1 MRRLACAITY
11 CSIHLAGER
20 PLVAAWTTL
29 LRCLGEVQQISIV
42 LDLARLPIVLDDKV
56 AEAVEDVGIAVLCP
70 LPVLVATVVIEELI
84 AHGKLCQQD
93 LIAVGQ
99 LPVSMVGNDV
109 ELVDNGEKMCSLLVG
124 QRTDGGVVELLVV
137 VAEGVETEVVEHLRR
152 YEQQGIAKVVGAID
166 RVHNMTRKNDGQVVF
181 VMGDDPHVVH
191 GPCAAAQDE
200 GQDDVWEYEIFVVAE
215 ESWHLTHHQDVGF
228 LNGRQLQFFRG
239 SHSLERCW
247 HIKKCYLLA
256 KLLLFSDY
264 ARGKRLIAIKYS
276 QIVSEKMCKT

>member
-1 MRRLACAITY
+1 MFRGVCRCGARFYEALGLCHHILFNPSGRRETVGGSVDDFAEML
-11 CSIHLAGER
+11 G
-20 PLVAAWTTL
+20 
-29 LRCLGEVQQISIV
+29 GEVQQISIV

-109 ELVDNGEKMCSLLVG
+109 ELVDNGEQMCSLLVG

-181 VMGDDPHVVH
+181 VMGDDPHVIH

-228 LNGRQLQFFRG
+228 LMSARTMPGKG
-239 SHSLERCW
+239 SSTWTKACCSW
-247 HIKKCYLLA
+247 MMWKW
-256 KLLLFSDY
+256 
-264 ARGKRLIAIKYS
+264 ARNNTRTS
-276 QIVSEKMCKT
+276 TPV